1 MEKLIHTPEGVR
13 DIYGS
18 ELAAR
23 KSVNEK
29 ILSTFNLY
37 GYKEIETP
45 TFEYFDIF
53 SNEIGT
59 TPSRELYK
67 FFDREG
73 DTLVLRPD
81 FTPSI
86 ARSAVKYFM
95 EDGKPVRLS
104 YSGRAFTNN
113 LNLQGKLK
121 ETTQSGAE
129 LIGDGS
135 VDADCD
141 VLAMVIETLKNV
153 GFERFTVSIGEVG
166 FFKGLC
172 EEAALDEESILKL
185 REQISVKNY
194 YGAGEM
200 LKHRGVSKK
209 LQDLILR
216 AGDVLGEKELK
227 ELAADA
233 PNERAKNSIN
243 RLIEICD
250 MMSMYG
256 LDEYISIDLGMLSK
270 FNYYT
275 GLIFKAYT
283 YGAGDAIAKGG
294 RYDGLLESF
303 GHDAPAIGCVFH
315 LDDIV
320 SALSAAGIKEAALD
334 EAVVVE
340 YEEKDRAEAFKKIA
354 ELRKSGKPAV
364 GRKI

>member
-18 ELAAR
+18 ELTLR

-29 ILSTFNLY
+29 IMSTFNLY

-67 FFDREG
+67 FFDRDG

-86 ARSAVKYFM
+86 ARSAAKYFL
-95 EDGKPVRLS
+95 ENGQSVRLS

-141 VLAMVIETLKNV
+141 VLAMVIDTLKNA
-153 GFERFTVSIGEVG
+153 GFKRFTVSIGEVG

-209 LQDLILR
+209 LQELILR
-216 AGDVLGEKELK
+216 AGDVLDKEELK
-227 ELAADA
+227 ELADDVT
-233 PNERAKNSIN
+233 NEMSKAAIQ
-243 RLIEICD
+243 RLIEIYDVMC
-250 MMSMYG
+250 MHGME
-256 LDEYISIDLGMLSK
+256 EYISIDLGMLSK
-270 FNYYT
+270 LNYYT

-294 RYDGLLESF
+294 RYDGLLGRF
-303 GHDAPAIGCVFH
+303 GHEAAAIGCVFL

-320 SALSAAGIKEAALD
+320 SALLAAGVKGADDTE
-334 EAVVVE
+334 VQVVE
-340 YEEKDRAEAFKKIA
+340 YEEKDRRAAFEKIA

-364 GRKI
+364 GKKV